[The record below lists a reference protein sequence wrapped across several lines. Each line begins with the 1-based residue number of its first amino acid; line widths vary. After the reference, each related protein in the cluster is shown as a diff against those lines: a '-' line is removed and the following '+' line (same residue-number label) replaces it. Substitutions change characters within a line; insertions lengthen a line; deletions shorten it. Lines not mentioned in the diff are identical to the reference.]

1 MAALLLGL
9 VGVVAA
15 NGAGVRDSASERWNE
30 FRSGEGVAA
39 SGPSRFTATG
49 DPTRYDYWRVALDA
63 FADHPLAGVG
73 AGNYEPRYA
82 ARRDHPKYSRYAHSL
97 PLNVLAETGVVGFL
111 LLFGAIGCA
120 VAAVL
125 SRRSGLSASGRAD
138 RGRVSCGDRLPAR
151 PRERGL
157 GGAGP
162 RGGDPGVGI
171 PVRGRQAR
179 RTRARP
185 GVPDLAVS
193 SRCGRPGRRG
203 GPVTHAGVPVVAL
216 RRARGRALDHRARQ
230 GVRRPRAS
238 AGPESALDGS
248 AAAGGAAG
256 HRAAGLLPRTLRPAR
271 CRQHSDSWYAHFEL
285 ALVEAHQGRLAR
297 RAAHRSSARA
307 ELNGREPF
315 VRRTRA
321 AILRGVSP
329 DPRRTNRALRRATSA
344 QFR

>member
-1 MAALLLGL
+1 M
-9 VGVVAA
+9 
-15 NGAGVRDSASERWNE
+15 RDSASERWNE

-125 SRRSGLSASGRAD
+125 SRRSGLSASGRATVAGCLAVTASLLGHASVD
-138 RGRVSCGDRLPAR
+138 WVEQVPAVAI
-151 PRERGL
+151 PGL
-157 GGAGP
+157 GFLFVGVRLAAP
-162 RGGDPGVGI
+162 ERAPGSRTW
-171 PVRGRQAR
+171 PFQA
-179 RTRARP
+179 AA
-185 GVPDLAVS
+185 AVL
-193 SRCGRPGRRG
+193 
-203 GPVTHAGVPVVAL
+203 VVVAALSLTLAYLSL
-216 RRARGRALDHRARQ
+216 RY
-230 GVRRPRAS
+230 V
-238 AGPESALDGS
+238 E
-248 AAAGGAAG
+248 
-256 HRAAGLLPRTLRPAR
+256 RAAGLWTTAPAR
-271 CRQHSDSWYAHFEL
+271 AYDDLERAQALNPLSTGARLQEALLAIELRDYRRARSALRDAVDISDSWYAHFEL
-285 ALVEAHQGRLAR
+285 ALVEAHQGRLA
-297 RAAHRSSARA
+297 AARA
-307 ELNGREPF
+307 QIERASELNGREPF